1 MNRIFLLAKTLI
13 KGSGVA
19 NLSGDTEGKKKRFGK
34 VGMALLLTF
43 VGVYMGAIGV
53 FFVFGG
59 YDLLNPLGLE
69 SLIIT
74 LAVSAA
80 SFIVFFF
87 GLFYVMSVFYF
98 SNDVVK
104 ILPLPFKP
112 GEIITAKFIT
122 TLFYEYL
129 VVLVM
134 LFPGMITY
142 GILSS
147 GPVLYYIYAVLV
159 LLLLPVIPLVLS
171 SIIIMAVM
179 RFAPAARNKDR
190 FTMVG
195 GLFALILGLGLNFG
209 IQSVMRRSS
218 ESDLAGLLSK
228 SADAIASVSSRFFP
242 GTYFAN
248 YALSKPLGFDSFL
261 MILAFAGLSALFF
274 AVLYFIANL
283 LYFKGVIGISDSV
296 SKGKKLTDAEIAET
310 SSRGN
315 AVGTYVL
322 KELRVLFRTPIFFMN
337 NVLMNFLMPVILVIP
352 LFLGETGNEGF
363 SIKMIQNLMTSI
375 TTDGNPKYAAYLL
388 LGLFGFIM
396 FTAGTNGITESA
408 ISRDGNCAYMM
419 KIIPMSYK
427 NQILAKILTGI
438 ALSFCGALIIYI
450 ICIAV
455 LAPPVWLA
463 LSCLAVIPGAVLL
476 PNISGMIFDLYS
488 PKIKWDNEQKAV
500 KQNVNV
506 LYGMLFAG
514 ICIGLTVVPVVKID
528 LSFPQALVFI
538 SVFPLVLSALS
549 AYYVSRITNKCMLQL
564 AA

>member
-1 MNRIFLLAKTLI
+1 MKRIFLLAKTLI

-19 NLSGDTEGKKKRFGK
+19 NFSGDTEGKKKRFGK
-34 VGMALLLTF
+34 VGMILLLTF
-43 VGVYMGAIGV
+43 VGIYMGALGV
-53 FFVFGG
+53 IFVFGG
-59 YDLLNPLGLE
+59 YDLLSPLGLE

-74 LAVSAA
+74 LAMSAA

-104 ILPLPFKP
+104 LLPLPFKP
-112 GEIITAKFIT
+112 GEIITAKFIN

-129 VVLVM
+129 VIIVM
-134 LFPGMITY
+134 LLPAMAAY

-147 GPVLYYIYAVLV
+147 APLLYYVYAVLV
-159 LLLLPVIPLVLS
+159 LLLLPVIPLVLA
-171 SIIIMAVM
+171 SIIIMAIM

-190 FTMVG
+190 FTMIG
-195 GLFALILGLGLNFG
+195 GLFALVLGLGMNFG
-209 IQSVMRRSS
+209 IQSVMSRSS
-218 ESDLAGLLSK
+218 GADLAALLSK
-228 SADAIASVSSRFFP
+228 SADAVASVSSRLFP

-248 YALSKPLGFDSFL
+248 YALSKPDGLDSFL
-261 MILAFAGLSALFF
+261 MILIFAGLTALFF

-296 SKGKKLTDAEIAET
+296 SRGKKMTDAEIAET
-310 SSRGN
+310 SSRGS

-322 KELRVLFRTPIFFMN
+322 KELRILFRTPIFFMN
-337 NVLMNFLMPVILVIP
+337 NVLMNFLMPVIIVIP
-352 LFLGETGNEGF
+352 LFLGESGNEEF
-363 SIKMIQNLMTSI
+363 SIKMIQNLMTSM
-375 TTDGNPKYAAYLL
+375 TSTGDLKYAAYIL

-408 ISRDGNCAYMM
+408 ISRDGNCAYLM

-427 NQILAKILTGI
+427 SQILAKILTGI

-450 ICIAV
+450 IFIII
-455 LAPPVWLA
+455 LAPPAWFALA
-463 LSCLAVIPGAVLL
+463 CLAIIPGAVLL
-476 PNISGMIFDLYS
+476 PNISGMIFDLYM

-500 KQNVNV
+500 KQNMNV

-514 ICIGLTVVPVVKID
+514 ICIGLTVVPVVK
-528 LSFPQALVFI
+528 LELPFPQALIFI
-538 SVFPLVLSALS
+538 SVFPLVLAALS
-549 AYYVSRITNKCMLQL
+549 AYFVSRITNRCMIQL